1 VCAPAESSTPIGTRP
16 SGPQS
21 APGLG
26 DLLRRH
32 GERYAATHRVS
43 SVQNKVIRALSQC
56 RTPALGGHLE
66 ACDRCGNRRAVYHSC
81 RNRHCPKCQS
91 LAQTDWTR
99 ARRADLLPVE
109 YFHVVFTLPHELC
122 SVALYRPRVVY
133 DLLFRAATETLSIFA
148 RDPRY
153 FSGKTSDKQG
163 GTLGVTAI
171 LHTWAQNLSLH
182 PHLHCVVTGGALS
195 SDQQHFLAPRHKG
208 FLFPVRALSK
218 VFRGK
223 FLDGLMRDFESGK
236 LGDDTSVPRLC
247 SKLRRRDWIVYAKPP
262 FAGPERV
269 LAYLGAY
276 THRIAISNHRIR
288 SIEQNRVALRYRDS
302 ADGNKQ
308 RVMHLDVL
316 EFIRRFLLHVLPKGF
331 VRIRHYG
338 LLANR
343 NRKEKIA
350 RCRSLLE
357 APKPE
362 EPAPQTRRE
371 KLLELIGVD
380 IERCPAC
387 REGRMTIV
395 AEIDRMP
402 RFHLIPCRVEVND
415 SS

>member
-1 VCAPAESSTPIGTRP
+1 MGTSVSGARESPE
-16 SGPQS
+16 
-21 APGLG
+21 LG
-26 DLLRRH
+26 DLLRQH
-32 GERYAATHRVS
+32 GERYEATHRVS
-43 SVQNKVIRALSQC
+43 SVGRKVIRALSEC
-56 RTPALGGHLE
+56 RTAALGGHLE
-66 ACDRCGNRRAVYHSC
+66 ACDQCGNRRAVYHSC

-91 LAQTDWTR
+91 LAQADWLE

-109 YFHVVFTLPHELC
+109 YFHLVFTLPHELC
-122 SVALYRPRVVY
+122 PLALYRPRVVY
-133 DLLFRAATETLSIFA
+133 DLLFRAATETLATFA

-153 FSGKTSDKQG
+153 FSEKTSDKTG
-163 GTLGVTAI
+163 GTLGITAI

-195 SDQQHFLAPRHKG
+195 SDQQSFLTPRSKG

-218 VFRGK
+218 VFRGR
-223 FLDGLMRDFESGK
+223 FLEGLMRAFESGK
-236 LGDDTSVPRLC
+236 LGDDASVPKLC
-247 SKLRRRDWIVYAKPP
+247 HALRNRDWVVYAKPP

-276 THRIAISNHRIR
+276 THRIAISNHRIL
-288 SIEQNRVALRYRDS
+288 SIQANRVAFRYRDS
-302 ADGNKQ
+302 ANANKKK
-308 RVMHLDVL
+308 VMHLDAQ

-350 RCRSLLE
+350 RCRDLLAAPTPEQDSSQNQRERLLE
-357 APKPE
+357 R
-362 EPAPQTRRE
+362 T
-371 KLLELIGVD
+371 GVD

-387 REGRMTIV
+387 REGRMAIV
-395 AEIDRMP
+395 AEIERVP
-402 RFHLIPCRVEVND
+402 RFSLYPRRVEVND

>member
-1 VCAPAESSTPIGTRP
+1 VPASPE
-16 SGPQS
+16 
-21 APGLG
+21 LG

-32 GERYAATHRVS
+32 GERYAATHPVS
-43 SVQNKVIRALSQC
+43 SIQRNAIRDLSQC
-56 RTPALGGHLE
+56 RTAALGGHLE
-66 ACDRCGNRRAVYHSC
+66 ACDQCGNRRAVYHSC

-91 LAQTDWTR
+91 LAQADWIE

-122 SVALYRPRVVY
+122 PLALYRPRVVY
-133 DLLFRAATETLSIFA
+133 DLLFRAATETLAAFA
-148 RDPRY
+148 RDPRH
-153 FSGKTSDKQG
+153 FSGKTSDKRG
-163 GTLGVTAI
+163 GTLGITAI

-195 SDQQHFLAPRHKG
+195 SDQQNFLTPRSKG

-223 FLDGLMRDFESGK
+223 FLEGLMRAFESGK
-236 LGDDTSVPRLC
+236 LGDDTSAAKLC
-247 SKLRRRDWIVYAKPP
+247 HALRNRDWVVYAKPP

-276 THRIAISNHRIR
+276 THRIAISNHRIL
-288 SIEQNRVALRYRDS
+288 SIQQNRVAFRYRDS
-302 ADGNKQ
+302 ANANKKK
-308 RVMHLDVL
+308 VMSLDAQ

-350 RCRSLLE
+350 RCRDLLA
-357 APKPE
+357 APTPE
-362 EPAPQTRRE
+362 QHAPQNPRE
-371 KLLELIGVD
+371 RLLELTGVD

-387 REGRMTIV
+387 RKGRMAIV
-395 AEIDRMP
+395 SEIERLP
-402 RFHLIPCRVEVND
+402 WFSLYLRRVEVND

>member
-1 VCAPAESSTPIGTRP
+1 MCAPAESPTPPRTDP
-16 SGPQS
+16 SGAQASPE
-21 APGLG
+21 LG

-43 SVQNKVIRALSQC
+43 SPGRNVIRALSQC
-56 RTPALGGHLE
+56 RTAALGGHLE
-66 ACDRCGNRRAVYHSC
+66 ACDRCGHRRAVYHSC

-91 LAQTDWTR
+91 LAQADWVE
-99 ARRADLLPVE
+99 ARRADLLPIE

-122 SVALYRPRVVY
+122 PLALYRPRVVY
-133 DLLFRAATETLSIFA
+133 GLLFRAATETLATFA

-153 FSGKTSDKQG
+153 FSGNAPNNSG
-163 GTLGVTAI
+163 GTLGITAI

-195 SDQQHFLAPRHKG
+195 SDQQNFLTPRSKG

-218 VFRGK
+218 VFRAK
-223 FLDGLMRDFESGK
+223 FLEGLLCAFKSGK
-236 LGDDTSVPRLC
+236 LGDDTSVP
-247 SKLRRRDWIVYAKPP
+247 KLSHTLRNRDWVVYAKPP

-276 THRIAISNHRIR
+276 THRIAISNHRIL
-288 SIEQNRVALRYRDS
+288 SIQQGRVAFRYRDS
-302 ADGNKQ
+302 ADANKQ
-308 RVMHLDVL
+308 KVMQLDAL

-343 NRKEKIA
+343 NRKAKIA
-350 RCRSLLE
+350 RCRVLLE

-362 EPAPQTRRE
+362 EPTPQTRRE
-371 KLLELIGVD
+371 RLLELIGVD
-380 IERCPAC
+380 IERCPVC
-387 REGRMTIV
+387 REGRMAIV
-395 AEIDRMP
+395 GEIDRPP
-402 RFHLIPCRVEVND
+402 RFSLRPHPVKIND